1 MRFFCLFFRGEGGD
15 TTWPTINKLI
25 ELEAKVVVLAP
36 ALSPKD
42 MCSLMAL
49 NQEKVILKIKIIR
62 RVFCRNR

>member
-1 MRFFCLFFRGEGGD
+1 M
-15 TTWPTINKLI
+15 TWPTINKLI

-62 RVFCRNR
+62 RLFCRNR